1 MTSKIW
7 YELVNIKYGE
17 KYLSKYIS
25 LQKRLKK
32 IFQIITL
39 VVSVSGILGW
49 KYFEDYAWIAFLL
62 IAFIQ
67 VILLIENQ
75 LIRSENEIDDI
86 IELRSLYTKYF
97 NKLEKL
103 WNDSQTERLSESD
116 SLDLYFTFRETD
128 WESIEILDS
137 KLDVKVYSR
146 LKKKTEIETLKY
158 LQTYHHNE
166 QAT

>member
-1 MTSKIW
+1 
-7 YELVNIKYGE
+7 
-17 KYLSKYIS
+17 
-25 LQKRLKK
+25 
-32 IFQIITL
+32 
-39 VVSVSGILGW
+39 
-49 KYFEDYAWIAFLL
+49 L